1 MKPPYVIWITGLS
14 AAGKT
19 TVGNALVNSLKEAGV
34 NVEQLDG
41 DRLRKLF
48 PKTGFSK
55 KDRDSHI
62 HRVGYLAG
70 LLERNGVTVVASLI
84 SPYKEARTFVR
95 SQCKQFIEVYL
106 STPLEECEK
115 RDPKGLYKK
124 ARKGEITNMTGLTA
138 PYEEPENPELI
149 VDTSL
154 MPVNKCVDQLID
166 FLIVSKIIFSNSP
179 NGNFRL
185 GNT

>member
-19 TVGNALVNSLKEAGV
+19 TVGDALVNSLKEAGV

-124 ARKGEITNMTGLTA
+124 ARKGEITQFTGIDD
-138 PYEEPENPELI
+138 PYEAPENPEI
-149 VDTSL
+149 EIDTSKQSPEETL
-154 MPVNKCVDQLID
+154 
-166 FLIVSKIIFSNSP
+166 KIILRYLSLP
-179 NGNFRL
+179 E
-185 GNT
+185 

>member
-19 TVGNALVNSLKEAGV
+19 TVGDALVNSLKEAGV

-62 HRVGYLAG
+62 HRVGYFAG

-124 ARKGEITNMTGLTA
+124 ARKGEITQFTGIDD
-138 PYEEPENPELI
+138 PYEAPENPEI
-149 VDTSL
+149 EIDTSKQSPEETL
-154 MPVNKCVDQLID
+154 
-166 FLIVSKIIFSNSP
+166 KIILRYLSLP
-179 NGNFRL
+179 E
-185 GNT
+185 